1 MKMKLSKKKKAVIA
15 IVAVL
20 AVILLFSVVGK
31 TGSKK
36 TDSSATTTQT
46 TTQLSKKDLE
56 EQAKKIDDAIAAIG
70 TVSLERAEAVKSAQK
85 AYDDASPEVQELVK
99 NVDVLNAASEKL
111 KAIKLEKGKQYLAK
125 FKKEY
130 DKVQQ
135 ISFYTSKQQPTYADT
150 RCFVLPYIG
159 QDNSNNTWLR
169 LRMHYTEDDWVFFD
183 YVIFS
188 VDGYNT
194 TISPNRSE
202 IVRDNDG
209 GVVWEYA
216 DIEADNYIDLLWKIA
231 NSKETIVRFQGSEYY
246 FDYTIK
252 DADKSAIRDVLTAY
266 EAFAD

>member
-1 MKMKLSKKKKAVIA
+1 MKLLKKKKSVIA

-20 AVILLFSVVGK
+20 VVILLFCVAGK

-36 TDSSATTTQT
+36 TDSSATTIQAT
-46 TTQLSKKDLE
+46 TTKLSKKELE

-85 AYDDASPEVQELVK
+85 AYDDASPEVKELVK
-99 NVDVLNAASEKL
+99 NVDVLKASSEKL
-111 KAIKLEKGKQYLAK
+111 KAIKQEKGKQYLAK
-125 FKKEY
+125 LKKDY

-135 ISFYTSKQQPTYADT
+135 ISFYTSKQEPAYADT

-169 LRMHYTEDDWVFFD
+169 LKMHYTEDDWVFFD

-202 IVRDNDG
+202 IIRDNDG
-209 GVVWEYA
+209 GVVWETA

-231 NSKETIVRFQGSEYY
+231 NSKETIVRFQGSDYY
-246 FDYTIK
+246 FDFTIK
-252 DADKSAIRDVLTAY
+252 DADKAATRDVLTAY